1 MQGNKKR
8 TCNLALRSQTSGP
21 LRSPCQVVMLIP
33 LLFPLLYLSKQLHP
47 FIMQAITLIALLG
60 DTFCT
65 FPVVTL
71 D

>member
-8 TCNLALRSQTSGP
+8 TCNLALWSQTSAP

-33 LLFPLLYLSKQLHP
+33 LLILPLYLSKQLHP
-47 FIMQAITLIALLG
+47 FITQAITLIALLC

-65 FPVVTL
+65 SPVVTL